1 MDTTA
6 QWPQGIGLINKPM
19 EAISS
24 RGSSVGLQKRSTSSS
39 STRAHNKDQ
48 ILNCPR
54 CNSINT
60 KFCYYNNYSL
70 SQPRYLCKT
79 CRRYWTQGGSL
90 RNVPVGGGSRKHN
103 KRSSS
108 TTTSTSTSSPT
119 TSSQALSKMIMIK
132 SGGQDLNL
140 AYHPAA
146 PTLHNHDHHHQ
157 NYGSNTTSNNINM
170 ISSSSRGLISS
181 LIMPP
186 PVVPGSDSN
195 TLYPTGL
202 MFPLQDFKPTLNF
215 SLDQYQHHHHQQHHW
230 YGSSSLQQDQVQGGT
245 SSTRLL
251 FPFNDLLKEKV
262 KSSSTDFNEHKN
274 GQEERDSS
282 TTSGYNWNNNNNSN
296 QCQQWN
302 VECRVKVMKWTRRRT
317 LGV

>member
-24 RGSSVGLQKRSTSSS
+24 RGSSVGLERRGTSSSS

-70 SQPRYLCKT
+70 SQPRYFCKT

-108 TTTSTSTSSPT
+108 TTTSTSTSTSSPT
-119 TSSQALSKMIMIK
+119 TSSQALSKMIMINN
-132 SGGQDLNL
+132 GGQDLNL
-140 AYHPAA
+140 AYHPTA
-146 PTLHNHDHHHQ
+146 PTLHDHDHDHHHQ
-157 NYGSNTTSNNINM
+157 NYGSTTTSNNINM
-170 ISSSSRGLISS
+170 ISNSSRGMISS

-186 PVVPGSDSN
+186 PVEPGSDLS

-215 SLDQYQHHHHQQHHW
+215 SLDHHYQHQQQHHG
-230 YGSSSLQQDQVQGGT
+230 YGSSSLQQDQVQGRT
-245 SSTRLL
+245 SSTSARLL
-251 FPFNDLLKEKV
+251 FPVNDLLKEKV
-262 KSSSTDFNEHKN
+262 QSSSTDFNEHKN
-274 GQEERDSS
+274 IGQEERDSN
-282 TTSGYNWNNNNNSN
+282 TTSGYNWNNNNNNNNNSN
-296 QCQQWN
+296 NGMLSGGSW
-302 VECRVKVMKWTRRRT
+302 R
-317 LGV
+317 